1 MSIENFWSP
10 SSWKTA
16 MSGYVSGNPHQ
27 ALTGA
32 SATNPPALPACPAWG
47 QSRVWQPEWARRQ
60 RGRWQLAVGPARTA
74 RRRPGECASTCSG
87 AVCLGE
93 NFWVRGQAC
102 IQAYQI
108 LPNSPL
114 PCRTDLHSPQQPRG
128 VLISLPELGIER
140 LLCVGHFGGC
150 VMFQICNSWITNH
163 CQCLYVFLGNLHF
176 FREVPVCLF
185 FALGYL
191 TFSSWSPRAYTLCE
205 WQTSRLSFNSPLFF
219 LLLSYSRLLIH
230 GSSEC

>member
-1 MSIENFWSP
+1 MCLATLIRHWL
-10 SSWKTA
+10 
-16 MSGYVSGNPHQ
+16 GQ
-27 ALTGA
+27 APLI
-32 SATNPPALPACPAWG
+32 PQPFRPALHEDRAG
-47 QSRVWQPEWARRQ
+47 SGSQSERVGKEGA
-60 RGRWQLAVGPARTA
+60 GSWQLGRHTLQGEGWGCAPAPAAAQSASERISGSEGRHAFKHIRYCQTA
-74 RRRPGECASTCSG
+74 LYPVVPIYT
-87 AVCLGE
+87 
-93 NFWVRGQAC
+93 
-102 IQAYQI
+102 
-108 LPNSPL
+108 P
-114 PCRTDLHSPQQPRG
+114 PQQPRG

-140 LLCVGHFGGC
+140 LLCLGHFGGC

-191 TFSSWSPRAYTLCE
+191 TFSSWSPRAYTLCV